1 MPSIS
6 SLSVQTMSSPTT
18 IPAPPAEIKKI
29 TDGKLFL
36 GFDTISDNG
45 STQLVDAFGS
55 DADIPKGRK
64 N

>member
-1 MPSIS
+1 
-6 SLSVQTMSSPTT
+6 MSSPTT